1 MKRKAYGRDAG
12 LTARMALTTFTL
24 GLLYVAFA
32 AVLIWLLGGNLILVL
47 VLVGGLAVF
56 QYYTSDKLALRAAGA
71 KVIQREDAPQLF
83 DTVERLVAMAE
94 LPMPRVAIVDTDV
107 PNAFATGR
115 DPKHA
120 AVAVTTGL
128 VRRLEQAEIE
138 AVLAHE
144 LTHIKNRDV
153 RTMTLASFFAMLAA
167 LITRFAFY
175 GSLFGGGRDRDNNGP
190 PIWLILLLVS
200 WATYALSWVLIQ
212 MISRYREYA
221 ADRGAAVITGAPE
234 HLMSALQKIASDMFR
249 IPERDLR
256 EVQGMNAFFIIP
268 DEREEGDLGAVHV
281 APAAREAAC
290 GARRDR
296 ARDGAPG
303 LLANGAVRATEA
315 RGLRRPGPPLRTL
328 DRARHARGRA
338 RAEDGRRRSGRLQA
352 DVGRRV
358 RPGGERPGAAPRQR
372 RGRGGLEDRA
382 QDGLVR
388 LRLADRPRR
397 GSRGPRDGR
406 EPRRLRAV
414 ERRLRAAA
422 PRRAVPLL
430 AAARARSTSSTAS
443 RRRRS
448 GRSSRPATARA
459 ATTPRSWSSRQSSR
473 RSCRSSPT

>member
-32 AVLIWLLGGNLILVL
+32 AALIYFLNVGFVPML

-71 KVIQREDAPQLF
+71 KVIQRDDAPQLF

-115 DPKHA
+115 SPKHA

-128 VRRLEQAEIE
+128 VRRLEQPEIE

-167 LITRFAFY
+167 LVTRFAFY
-175 GSLFGGGRDRDNNGP
+175 GSLFGGGGRDRDNNGP

-200 WATYALSWVLIQ
+200 WVTYALSWVLIQ

-234 HLMSALQKIASDMFR
+234 YLMSALQKIASDMYR
-249 IPERDLR
+249 IPQRDLR

-268 DEREEGDLGAVHV
+268 TSVKRTTSELFMSHPPLEKRLAALAEI
-281 APAAREAAC
+281 AREM
-290 GARRDR
+290 G
-296 ARDGAPG
+296 
-303 LLANGAVRATEA
+303 
-315 RGLRRPGPPLRTL
+315 RPV
-328 DRARHARGRA
+328 
-338 RAEDGRRRSGRLQA
+338 S
-352 DVGRRV
+352 
-358 RPGGERPGAAPRQR
+358 
-372 RGRGGLEDRA
+372 
-382 QDGLVR
+382 
-388 LRLADRPRR
+388 
-397 GSRGPRDGR
+397 
-406 EPRRLRAV
+406 
-414 ERRLRAAA
+414 
-422 PRRAVPLL
+422 
-430 AAARARSTSSTAS
+430 
-443 RRRRS
+443 
-448 GRSSRPATARA
+448 
-459 ATTPRSWSSRQSSR
+459 
-473 RSCRSSPT
+473 